1 MDIETKAILSN
12 FELAYIAIDRHF
24 NILELSSPSLS
35 FAQHPDAA
43 TPGQDARQA
52 FPQLQPIESSL
63 RSLEAAG
70 VQTLKWQS
78 LVCQRELEPPIYFD
92 LCAIADTTS
101 TDRLWLYFANTT
113 AKKQVEEQLEQ
124 EITQAKSLLGEL
136 SLTRN
141 YLYQIITEMADLV
154 FVLTQDGQIVSAN
167 QAAQKLLGYDEAEL
181 MGQPLTT
188 IGADT
193 AALLTLLA
201 ADLEIIPNFDT
212 PNEPPFSTQHLDLT
226 CQTKSGEHRLLSF
239 SCAVIHSELRDLH
252 TVVCVG
258 RDITRDKAKEAANAR
273 KTNALAKKVG
283 IQNAQL
289 KQTISQLEAEIN
301 ERQQAE
307 ATLQNI
313 VAGTAAV
320 TGDDFF
326 PALVRHLAL
335 ALGVRCALVSEKIAH
350 TTATVN
356 LLAGWSSNRQTG
368 EQFLVESK
376 ELNVAGKPCQ
386 KVMQDAQTLC
396 HRDNVQDHF
405 PNVEELID
413 LQAVSY
419 IGVPLFDTQQQPIG
433 TLCIIDDR
441 PLKEE
446 QQALTIISIFAARAS
461 AELQRQW
468 VDRQL
473 RRTNDELELRVQERT
488 AELVAANTVLA
499 EEMAERTSTQQAL
512 RSSEE
517 RWELALQGTGDGI
530 WDWNPE
536 TNEVFFSRRWKEMLG
551 YAEDELDNTSEAWMS
566 RVHPSDLEWVKTR
579 IREHLERKTPYYIS
593 EHRLRCKDGSYKWI
607 LDRGQV
613 LWDESGKPIRAVGS
627 HADITDRKR
636 SEEVMRQ
643 SEIRLRKQQIAMME
657 LVKQQASFAGNLD
670 TALQEVTQV
679 AARTLSVERA
689 SVWFYNRERTQL
701 NCVHSY
707 EMAENR
713 HQCDTWTLVVDNYP
727 QYFQAMNADE
737 KIVAD
742 DACHDPRMAELVT
755 TYLQPLGITATLD
768 VPIRVGGQTVGILC
782 HENTGG
788 ERSWAVEEQNFA
800 NYLAQAI
807 ALAIETRDRDLAQAA
822 HRDSQERLDRILAS
836 LDDVVWSRDA
846 QTKQLI
852 YMSPAVEKIYGR
864 PVEHFYHNP
873 NICQEVVHPAD
884 WSYYEHACN
893 TAIDTKGYQ
902 IEYRIV
908 KPSGE
913 IRWVQN
919 RARGIFD
926 SAGVPIRLDGIVRD
940 ITERKRSE
948 EMRRESEARL
958 RSQQLAMLELASK
971 QALYTGN
978 LDFALQ
984 EIVQVATATLNV
996 ERASVWFFHD
1006 NKSKLRCA
1014 QLYQRSDDTYLA
1026 GEEMS
1031 AQDSQQYFHLI
1042 ESKRAIAVDR
1052 AQNDPRT
1059 SEYSERYLVPLGI
1072 TSTLDVPIRVNGKIV
1087 GVLCHEH
1094 VGTPRS
1100 WGVEEQNFAN
1110 YLAYVIS
1117 SAMSARDRAIAE
1129 AARQESQEQLDRILA
1144 SLDDV
1149 VWSLSTQTQAF
1160 LYISSAVEKVYGRSV
1175 AEFIDHPHLRLETIY
1190 PEDLHQVE
1198 AGNRQL
1204 AETGSYLLEYRIL
1217 KPSGELRWVQ
1227 DRARWIRD
1235 LDGNPLRLDG
1245 ITRDITARK
1254 QSEEV
1259 QRQQLAA
1266 IEAANEGI
1274 GIVNIQGEYIYIN
1287 DAHLR
1292 LFGYTHVSELLG
1304 KTWRELYSMDEVL
1317 RMETEVFPQVEQQG
1331 KWQGEAIGKR
1341 QDGTTFYQDVS
1352 LSLIEGVGLV
1362 CVCRDVTKRKQS
1374 EERLR
1379 LFESAII
1386 NANDVVVIT
1395 EAQPQEEPG
1404 PKIIYVNP
1412 EFTRMT
1418 GYESEEAIGL
1428 TPRILQGPKTDRGE
1442 LNKIRAALRHWQPT
1456 QAELINY
1463 RKDGSE
1469 FWVEINLVPIA
1480 DRKGW
1485 YTHWVAVERDI
1496 TERKRA
1502 EEALAKRERYLA
1514 ALVEV
1519 QRRLLAETGAVLC
1532 DASIIEPLGRAAE
1545 ASRAYM
1551 FENHLDEKG
1560 DLLASQRSEWC
1571 HPSIRPEMDNSAL
1584 QNVSY
1589 LGSFSRWAQ
1598 MMARGE
1604 IICGLVA
1611 DFPESERVVLAA
1623 QGIVSLL
1630 VLPLLVNGRFAGFIG
1645 FDNCVEAKLWDPLE
1659 VDLLQAAA
1667 SAIALF
1673 LERQQ
1678 AEEALE
1684 QERQQ
1689 LRQIITHAPVA
1700 MAMLDREL
1708 RYLAYSN
1715 QWLINYH
1722 LSNPDLIGR
1731 SHCEVIPDLKPEWR
1745 VMHYQALAGAVLCRP
1760 EEVWNRADGSTVYL
1774 RWAVQPWYAAE
1785 GQVGGIVI
1793 VTQVIDELVEARE
1806 AAIEASRMKS
1816 QFLANMSHEIR
1827 TPMNGVIG
1835 MTDLLLKTP
1844 LNSEQRDFVQ
1854 TLRTSGQNLLLLIN
1868 DILDFSKLEAGEMR
1882 LEAND
1887 FEMTQCLE
1895 DIVDLLAAQAQ
1906 SKGLEL
1912 FAIAEPDVPRRLC
1925 GDASRLRQIILNLA
1939 GNAIKFTE
1947 QGEVVIRVSLAEDEN
1962 PQIPRS
1968 PSIKLRF
1975 EISDTGIGISL
1986 EDQRKLFRSFSQVDA
2001 STTRKYGGTG
2011 LGLAIC
2017 KQLVGLM
2024 DGDIGVESAVETGS
2038 TFWFT
2043 ARFETSVQEALAS
2056 PVAPMS
2062 HLAGV
2067 KLLVVDDNITSCRAI
2082 SAFTTSWC
2090 MECDF
2095 VHDAQV
2101 ALRALRRA
2109 AEVAKPYELVL
2120 IDLQNPALNGE
2131 LLGQMISFDPDLSV
2145 SKWIVQVSIQQHE
2158 KVKRSIEQGSSG
2170 YILKP
2175 IKASRL
2181 LETLMQALGRMNGS
2195 TDLNLLAGVKSLG
2208 QEYHSADVAAQ
2219 TLHGLKIL
2227 VVEDTPIN
2235 LKVILNQLKRLGIE
2249 SIVFASNG
2257 QEALARLEE
2266 EDYDIVLMDCLMPI
2280 LDGYETTRIL
2290 RQREGTRA
2298 HTTVIAMTANALK
2311 GDRDKCIAA
2320 GMDDYISKPVNLDDL
2335 ADVLNRW
2342 VPLSTESAPPS
2353 VEPLRTAQE
2362 PQWVLP
2368 IDLEALSDISQGDWD
2383 FQLEIMEMFL
2393 ENAIVNVENLEE
2405 AIVRNDLQA
2414 IIRNAHQLKGASSTA
2429 AILHIPEISARL
2441 EQQAHRGCLESADES
2456 IDRLKQ
2462 VLQEVR
2468 DWVTVNWG
2476 DPVNR

>member
-1 MDIETKAILSN
+1 MEIEIQAILSN
-12 FELAYIAIDRHF
+12 FDLAYIAIDRNL
-24 NILELSSPSLS
+24 NILELSSHSLTFAEQPS
-35 FAQHPDAA
+35 AVV
-43 TPGQDARQA
+43 PGQNATLA
-52 FPQLQPIESSL
+52 FPQLQAIESQLLSL
-63 RSLEAAG
+63 DAAATP
-70 VQTLKWQS
+70 TLKWS
-78 LVCQRELEPPIYFD
+78 NLTRRRPLEPPLYFNI
-92 LCAIADTTS
+92 CAIADTTS
-101 TDRLWLYFANTT
+101 SDRLWLYFANITE
-113 AKKQVEEQLEQ
+113 KKQVEQQLEQ
-124 EITQAKSLLGEL
+124 EITQAKSLLGQL

-154 FVLTQDGQIVSAN
+154 FVLNQDGRIVSAN

-181 MGQPLTT
+181 MGQPFTA

-201 ADLEIIPNFDT
+201 ADLETVPDLDT
-212 PNEPPFSTQHLDLT
+212 PHEPPFSTQHIDLT

-239 SCAVIHSELRDLH
+239 SCAVIHSEVRDLH

-258 RDITRDKAKEAANAR
+258 RDITRDKAKEEAIAR
-273 KTNALAKKVG
+273 KTAALAKKVG

-289 KQTISQLEAEIN
+289 KQTIAQLEAEIN

-335 ALGVRCALVSEKIAH
+335 ALGVRCALVSEKRADTI
-350 TTATVN
+350 ATVN
-356 LLAGWSSNRQTG
+356 LLAGWMSDRQTG
-368 EQFLVESK
+368 EQFPLESR
-376 ELNVAGKPCQ
+376 ELNVEGKPCQ
-386 KVMQDAQTLC
+386 KVMQEAQTLSY
-396 HRDNVQDHF
+396 RDNVQDDF
-405 PNVEELID
+405 PNVEELNT

-433 TLCIIDDR
+433 TLCIIDDT
-441 PLKEE
+441 PLKDE
-446 QQALTIISIFAARAS
+446 QLALTIISIFAARAS

-473 RRTNDELELRVQERT
+473 RSTNDELELRVQQRT
-488 AELVAANTVLA
+488 AELVAANTILGD
-499 EEMAERTSTQQAL
+499 EIAEREATQQAL

-517 RWELALQGTGDGI
+517 RWELALQGSGDGI

-551 YAEDELDNTSEAWMS
+551 YTEDEIGNTLEEWRE
-566 RVHPSDLEWVKTR
+566 RVHPDDLAWVSDRV
-579 IREHLERKTPYYIS
+579 REHIEGKTAYYVS
-593 EHRLRCKDGSYKWI
+593 EHRLRCKDGSYKWV
-607 LDRGQV
+607 LDRGKA

-627 HADITDRKR
+627 HSDITDRKR
-636 SEEVMRQ
+636 SEEVLRQ

-657 LVKQQASFAGNLD
+657 LAKQQAKFAGDLD
-670 TALQEVTQV
+670 TTLQEVTQV
-679 AARTLSVERA
+679 ATRTLSVERA

-707 EMAENR
+707 ETTENR
-713 HQCDTWTLVVDNYP
+713 HQCDTWTLTVDSYP
-727 QYFQAMNADE
+727 QYFQAMNTDE
-737 KIVAD
+737 KMVVD
-742 DACHDPRMAELVT
+742 DAHADPRTSELVP
-755 TYLQPLGITATLD
+755 TYLQPLGITAILD
-768 VPIRVGGQTVGILC
+768 VPIRVGSQTVGILC
-782 HENTGG
+782 HEHIGG
-788 ERSWAVEEQNFA
+788 ERAWAIEEQNFA

-807 ALAIETRDRDLAQAA
+807 ALTIETHDRDLAQAA
-822 HRDSQERLDRILAS
+822 HRDSQERLDRILGS
-836 LDDVVWSRDA
+836 LDDVVWSREA
-846 QTKQLI
+846 QTKDLI
-852 YMSPAVEKIYGR
+852 YMSPAAEKIYGR
-864 PVEHFYHNP
+864 PVEHFYNNP
-873 NICQEVVHPAD
+873 HICQEVVHPAD
-884 WSYYEHACN
+884 WSYYEHALSSV
-893 TAIDTKGYQ
+893 IDTKGYQ

-926 SAGVPIRLDGIVRD
+926 AMGVPTRIDGIIRD
-940 ITERKRSE
+940 ITDRKRSE

-958 RSQQLAMLELASK
+958 RAQQLAMLELASK
-971 QALYTGN
+971 QTLYTGN

-996 ERASVWFFHD
+996 ERASIWFFYEH
-1006 NKSKLRCA
+1006 KSKLRCA
-1014 QLYQRSDDTYLA
+1014 QLYQRSDNTYLS

-1072 TSTLDVPIRVNGKIV
+1072 TSTLDVPIRINGKTI

-1110 YLAYVIS
+1110 YLAYVIA
-1117 SAMSARDRAIAE
+1117 SAMSARDRAAAE

-1149 VWSLSTQTQAF
+1149 VWSLSAQTQAF
-1160 LYISSAVEKVYGRSV
+1160 LYISPAVEKVYGRSV
-1175 AEFIDHPHLRLETIY
+1175 AEFLDHPNLRLETIY
-1190 PEDLHQVE
+1190 PADLHLVE
-1198 AGNRQL
+1198 AGDRQL
-1204 AETGSYLLEYRIL
+1204 AATGSYLLEYRIL
-1217 KPSGELRWVQ
+1217 KPSGELHWVQ

-1235 LDGNPLRLDG
+1235 GDGNPIRLDG

-1274 GIVNIQGEYIYIN
+1274 GIVNPQGEYIYIN

-1292 LFGYTHVSELLG
+1292 LFGYTHTDELLG
-1304 KTWRELYSMDEVL
+1304 KTWRELYSIDEVL
-1317 RMETEVFPQVEQQG
+1317 RMETEVFPHVEQQG

-1341 QDGTTFYQDVS
+1341 KDGTAFHQDVS
-1352 LSLIEGVGLV
+1352 LSLIDGVGLV
-1362 CVCRDVTKRKQS
+1362 CVCRDITKRKQS

-1395 EAQPQEEPG
+1395 EAQPQDEPG
-1404 PKIIYVNP
+1404 PRILYVNP

-1418 GYESEEAIGL
+1418 GYESEEVMGL

-1442 LNKIRAALRHWQPT
+1442 LNKIRAAMRHWQPT

-1480 DRKGW
+1480 DRTGW

-1551 FENHLDEKG
+1551 FENHFDAAG
-1560 DLLASQRSEWC
+1560 VLLLSQRAEWC
-1571 HPSIRPEMDNSAL
+1571 HPGISPEIDNPLL
-1584 QNVSY
+1584 QNLPY
-1589 LGSFSRWAQ
+1589 QGNFSRWVEILE
-1598 MMARGE
+1598 RGD
-1604 IICGLVA
+1604 IICGVVA
-1611 DFPESERVVLAA
+1611 DFPESERAILEP
-1623 QGIVSLL
+1623 QGIASLL
-1630 VLPLLVNGRFAGFIG
+1630 VLPLLVNGRFVGFIG
-1645 FDNCVEAKLWDPLE
+1645 FDNCLEAKLWNPLE

-1667 SAIALF
+1667 SAISLF
-1673 LERQQ
+1673 LERQL

-1722 LSNPDLIGR
+1722 LLETDLIGR

-1760 EEVWNRADGSTVYL
+1760 EEVWHRADGSTVYL
-1774 RWAVQPWYAAE
+1774 RWAVQPWYVAE

-1844 LNSEQRDFVQ
+1844 LNAEQRDFVH

-1882 LEAND
+1882 LESND

-1912 FAIAEPDVPRRLC
+1912 FAIAEPDVPLRLC
-1925 GDASRLRQIILNLA
+1925 GDASRLRQIVLNLA

-1947 QGEVVIRVSLAEDEN
+1947 RGEVVIRVSLVPETG
-1962 PQIPRS
+1962 QRRS
-1968 PSIKLRF
+1968 RSTSFKLRF

-2024 DGDIGVESAVETGS
+2024 DGEIGVESAVENGS

-2043 ARFETSVQEALAS
+2043 ANFEAPKSENRLS
-2056 PVAPMS
+2056 PAAPMS

-2067 KLLVVDDNITSCRAI
+2067 KLLVVDDNITSCRAL

-2101 ALRALRRA
+2101 ALSTLRRA
-2109 AEVAKPYELVL
+2109 ADSGKPYELVL

-2131 LLGQMISFDPDLSV
+2131 LLGQLISFDPDLAS
-2145 SKWIVQVSIQQHE
+2145 SKWIVQVSIHQHE
-2158 KVKRSIEQGSSG
+2158 KVKRLIEQGAAG

-2181 LETLMQALGRMNGS
+2181 LETLMQALGRTDGS
-2195 TDLNLLAGVKSLG
+2195 QVNLLAGAESLG
-2208 QEYHSADVAAQ
+2208 VEYHAADVAAQ
-2219 TLHGLKIL
+2219 TLNGLNIL

-2235 LKVILNQLKRLGIE
+2235 LKVILNQLKRLGIR
-2249 SIVFASNG
+2249 SVVCAANG
-2257 QEALARLEE
+2257 QEALDRL
-2266 EDYDIVLMDCLMPI
+2266 DDGHYDIVLMDCLMPI

-2290 RQREGTRA
+2290 RQREGANA

-2342 VPLSTESAPPS
+2342 VPLPVESNGSSA
-2353 VEPLRTAQE
+2353 EPLRLVQE
-2362 PQWVLP
+2362 PQGRPP
-2368 IDLEALSDISQGDWD
+2368 IDLTVLNDISQGDRE
-2383 FQLEIMEMFL
+2383 FQLEILETFL
-2393 ENAIVNVENLEE
+2393 ENALVNVEHLEE
-2405 AIVRNDLQA
+2405 AIVRNDFSA

-2429 AILHIPEISARL
+2429 AIVNMPEISARL
-2441 EQQAHRGCLESADES
+2441 EQQAHAGSLETADDS
-2456 IDRLKQ
+2456 IARLKQ
-2462 VLQEVR
+2462 ILQEVQN
-2468 DWVTVNWG
+2468 WVSVNWV